1 LFFDFGMSFGILLPT
16 VLFMKLKLQQEM
28 NMKFTKRRLK
38 TYLMAA
44 VILLGGMFAFTPS
57 AGAQGTPVKNI
68 VLVHGAFADGSGFKA
83 VYEILTKKG
92 YNVTVVQNPL
102 TSLKDDV
109 DAANRILDKQ
119 DGPTVLVGHSYGG
132 TVITEAG
139 ANAKVVAL
147 VYIAA
152 FMPDKGENTI
162 KWVQSAPPAP
172 ENGILPPDDKGF
184 VYYDKAKFHGGFAGD
199 LSKAEAD
206 FMFASQGPT
215 SVQCF
220 ITPVAEA
227 AWKTKPSYAIVA
239 TEDKSIVPDVERT
252 MYKRAGAKVTEV
264 KGSHV
269 IFISQPEAVAKVII
283 DAANGVK

>member
-1 LFFDFGMSFGILLPT
+1 
-16 VLFMKLKLQQEM
+16 MKLKLQQKM
-28 NMKFTKRRLK
+28 NTKFMKSRLK
-38 TYLMAA
+38 AHLIAA
-44 VILLGGMFAFTPS
+44 TILLGSLFAFTFK
-57 AGAQGTPVKNI
+57 AAAQAQPVKNI

-83 VYEILTKKG
+83 VYNILTKKG

-139 ANAKVVAL
+139 NNSKVVAL

-220 ITPVAEA
+220 VTPVAEA

>member
-1 LFFDFGMSFGILLPT
+1 MNT
-16 VLFMKLKLQQEM
+16 KLM
-28 NMKFTKRRLK
+28 NDRLK
-38 TYLMAA
+38 NRLVAAA
-44 VILLGGMFAFTPS
+44 VLLGSMFAFS
-57 AGAQGTPVKNI
+57 SNANAQTQPIKNI
-68 VLVHGAFADGSGFKA
+68 VIVHGAFADGSGFKA
-83 VYEILTKKG
+83 VYKILTKKG

-109 DAANRILDKQ
+109 DATNRILDKQ

-132 TVITEAG
+132 TIITEAG
-139 ANAKVVAL
+139 ANSKVVSL

-152 FMPDKGENTI
+152 FAPDKGENTL
-162 KWVQSAPPAP
+162 KWVMSAPPAP

-184 VYYDKAKFHGGFAGD
+184 VYYDKAKFHAGFAGD
-199 LSKAEAD
+199 LSKDEAD

-215 SVQCF
+215 AAQCF
-220 ITPVAEA
+220 GAPVADA
-227 AWKTKPSYAIVA
+227 AWKTKPSYGIVA
-239 TEDKSIVPDVERT
+239 TEDKSIVPDVERA
-252 MYKRAGAKVTEV
+252 MYKRAGAKVTEI

>member
-1 LFFDFGMSFGILLPT
+1 
-16 VLFMKLKLQQEM
+16 MKLKLQQKM
-28 NMKFTKRRLK
+28 NTKFTTRRLK
-38 TYLMAA
+38 TFLTAV
-44 VILLGGMFAFTPS
+44 VILLGGLFAFIPNVN
-57 AGAQGTPVKNI
+57 AQGTPVKNI
-68 VLVHGAFADGSGFKA
+68 VLVHGAFADGSGFQA
-83 VYEILTKKG
+83 VYKILTKKG

-139 ANAKVVAL
+139 NNSKVVAL

-152 FMPDKGENTI
+152 FAPDKGENTI

-184 VYYDKAKFHGGFAGD
+184 VYYDKAKFHGGFAAD
-199 LSKAEAD
+199 LSQSEAD

-220 ITPVAEA
+220 VTPITEA
-227 AWKTKPSYAIVA
+227 AWKTKPSYGIVA

-252 MYKRAGAKVTEV
+252 MYKRAGAKITEI